1 MMYNYNCKY
10 KINIYYSTF
19 QMDSIDTS
27 SNKYASKEDEIFD
40 KFVEQLQ
47 EIVIEDAFDQMQ
59 SEFMEK
65 YYKQFEDKS
74 ENKLVYTDI
83 FKKYTQV
90 TEGYLESNLKK
101 RLPQYKIEE
110 FYKMLKS
117 RKHKIDDQLL
127 DTLLSL
133 TDFQQFKEMMLEY
146 KRMKS
151 NHKDLFKGINIQG
164 ATSNV
169 KKFDNFEE
177 LDNKFK
183 KQKKK

>member
-1 MMYNYNCKY
+1 
-10 KINIYYSTF
+10 
-19 QMDSIDTS
+19 MDSIDTS